1 MIERKLRLALLAALK
16 QFPAVVVT
24 GARQSGKTTLAR
36 ALMPDAD
43 YVTFDI
49 PSDAA
54 FAAADPASFLSRRRE
69 PLILDEFQYVPELT
83 RHLKV
88 LIDADRRPGRFLLT
102 GSQQFSS
109 LGSVSESLAGRCA
122 VLTLPML
129 SSRELGI
136 KDQTE
141 LDGYLW
147 RGGFPELWQRG
158 DLDRTLWLSSYLATY
173 LERDVRTL
181 GNIGSL
187 RDFDR
192 FLRTVALRAGQLCV
206 FSELASAVFAI

>member
-1 MIERKLRLALLAALK
+1 MITRNLESALISALK

-36 ALMPDAD
+36 TVMPEAD

-54 FAAADPASFLSRRRE
+54 FAAADPANFLSSRRE

-88 LIDADRRPGRFLLT
+88 LIDTDRRPGRFLLT

-136 KDQTE
+136 SDQVE
-141 LDGYLW
+141 LDSCLW
-147 RGGFPELWQRG
+147 RGGFP
-158 DLDRTLWLSSYLATY
+158 
-173 LERDVRTL
+173 
-181 GNIGSL
+181 
-187 RDFDR
+187 
-192 FLRTVALRAGQLCV
+192 
-206 FSELASAVFAI
+206 